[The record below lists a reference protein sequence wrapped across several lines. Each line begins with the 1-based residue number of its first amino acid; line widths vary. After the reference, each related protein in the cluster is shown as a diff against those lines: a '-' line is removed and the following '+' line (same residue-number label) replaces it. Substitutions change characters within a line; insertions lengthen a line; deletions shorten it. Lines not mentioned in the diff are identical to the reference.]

1 MSTQVFWQI
10 VPNSW
15 CSNTETSGTIA
26 FFLCESLTEFYII
39 GWSQHCTTLD
49 RSNWTTDACVNY
61 IPPYCVF
68 FVFFCFLLFVRL
80 QISQRQKKIGSWN
93 FCMCVRLLSGEVF
106 SHFVELWLAESHG
119 GGITSGMYAATNWMQ
134 GAAPGETQWGFGIG
148 CLARWGS
155 RNWGRR
161 HCLKMICNDFL
172 VAKVNCLTSVSNIIK
187 SIWILKKIKK

>member
-1 MSTQVFWQI
+1 MLPYLGLMYQLSAFADKWWTCRIQTSVTSLHLIMDQFHIACKQVSRFIKRLLNEHTWRHLWRVVIRKQKRLQFPNELLMTSVMSTQVFWQI

-68 FVFFCFLLFVRL
+68 FVSFCLYGYRF
-80 QISQRQKKIGSWN
+80 
-93 FCMCVRLLSGEVF
+93 LSG
-106 SHFVELWLAESHG
+106 G
-119 GGITSGMYAATNWMQ
+119 K
-134 GAAPGETQWGFGIG
+134 
-148 CLARWGS
+148 R
-155 RNWGRR
+155 
-161 HCLKMICNDFL
+161 
-172 VAKVNCLTSVSNIIK
+172 
-187 SIWILKKIKK
+187 